1 MINDHL
7 DFEFSLPENTYV
19 IWKQDL
25 GGVLGILKKCWAEIY
40 SFQLFALVLYTKYIC
55 GKF

>member
-7 DFEFSLPENTYV
+7 DFEFSFLVNTYV

-25 GGVLGILKKCWAEIY
+25 GGVLGIFKKCWAEIY